1 MDATTIGIDLAMNC
15 LQLAVRESGAISHH
29 RFSRGQ
35 AERWFA
41 RRAPAPVVMESCG
54 TAHHWGRWLTARGYT
69 VRLLPPLYVKAY
81 VRRDKTDRADA
92 LALLEAAQAPDL
104 RAVPLKTVEQQ
115 ALQHLH
121 RVRTQLMAD
130 RTARLNTLRGILR
143 EYGVD
148 VPLGAS
154 RVVLAV
160 HAAIDGVPAVLHST
174 LRGLCD
180 EVRSFEARTKD
191 IERELKAATLEDPV
205 VQRLQT
211 IPGIGLI
218 TATALV
224 AAIPEVH
231 RFDSA
236 RRFAS
241 WLGLTPSEHS
251 SGMKQVLGRISKRGD
266 AYLRTLLTHGA
277 RAVLWHAKRP
287 GTHDHLRTWAL
298 ALERRVGH
306 NKAAIALAN
315 KLARIAWAVWTK
327 DRDYDDVPRAIAA
340 D

>member
-1 MDATTIGIDLAMNC
+1 MDATTIGIDLAKNC
-15 LQLAVRESGAISHH
+15 LQLAVRERGAISHH

-41 RRAPAPVVMESCG
+41 KHAPAPVVMESCG

-81 VRRDKTDRADA
+81 VRRDKTDRTDA

-130 RTARLNTLRGILR
+130 RTARLN
-143 EYGVD
+143 
-148 VPLGAS
+148 
-154 RVVLAV
+154 
-160 HAAIDGVPAVLHST
+160 T

-231 RFDSA
+231 RFNNA
-236 RRFAS
+236 RQFAS

-287 GTHDHLRTWAL
+287 GAHDHLRTWAL

-306 NKAAIALAN
+306 NKAAIGLAN

>member
-1 MDATTIGIDLAMNC
+1 
-15 LQLAVRESGAISHH
+15 
-29 RFSRGQ
+29 
-35 AERWFA
+35 
-41 RRAPAPVVMESCG
+41 
-54 TAHHWGRWLTARGYT
+54 
-69 VRLLPPLYVKAY
+69 
-81 VRRDKTDRADA
+81 
-92 LALLEAAQAPDL
+92 
-104 RAVPLKTVEQQ
+104 
-115 ALQHLH
+115 
-121 RVRTQLMAD
+121 
-130 RTARLNTLRGILR
+130 LR

-154 RVVLAV
+154 RVVPAV